1 MRTSVYLSNRN
12 LQIAIG
18 DTKSKKVVLER
29 LYSIDIQEGNLI
41 NGVITN
47 QEGLKRQLEEIWT
60 KYDIPRKAV
69 EITVDSTQIASKV
82 LTIPKMNEKNT
93 YELIQNEFTNIDN
106 PSKYLYDY
114 RVISTD
120 KKGKSARILAAA
132 VNRTLIQSYLD
143 LFQEMD
149 IEVTCVDISQNGI
162 LKALELNEKHSHEH
176 FITSILDGDNLVNTL
191 IIDGEYKLFERNR
204 MFNEHGSR
212 EFAVEVGKNL
222 SSLLQFL
229 SSEDKDKKI
238 ENIYIG
244 GFEKK
249 DQEECQDV
257 LNSLGL
263 HMVKN
268 YDAVGYKMPSKNQM
282 ISSYDLGSGSNEVLH
297 YLFCVGNLISFK
309 KDINF
314 AGRIIIQEKQPKDD
328 NIMIMAFAVVTG
340 LLVLIS
346 VGIFAFNIYQQSRLD
361 DCNTYLE
368 NQKNSERFEEG
379 TKLQRDVVKKSSD
392 IQQLTKVQKVL
403 DSYPDADVQVEREME
418 KCAKSK
424 VSIAFISYDAA
435 TGDYQFSAAARNV
448 TVIYDFI
455 NNLEKTK
462 LFAYL
467 KYSGYNYTDTTKKY
481 DIKVTGSLSENAG
494 K

>member
-12 LQIAIG
+12 LQIAVG

-47 QEGLKRQLEEIWT
+47 QDGLKGQLEEIWT
-60 KYDIPRKAV
+60 KYEIPRKAV
-69 EITVDSTQIASKV
+69 ELTVDSTQIASKV

-93 YELIQNEFTNIDN
+93 YELIQNEFTTIDN

-143 LFQEMD
+143 MFQEMK

-162 LKALELNEKHSHEH
+162 LKALELNERHNHEN

-191 IIDGEYKLFERNR
+191 IIDGKYKLFERNR
-204 MFNEHGSR
+204 MFNEHGTR

-244 GFEKK
+244 GLEKK
-249 DQEECQDV
+249 
-257 LNSLGL
+257 
-263 HMVKN
+263 
-268 YDAVGYKMPSKNQM
+268 
-282 ISSYDLGSGSNEVLH
+282 I
-297 YLFCVGNLISFK
+297 
-309 KDINF
+309 
-314 AGRIIIQEKQPKDD
+314 
-328 NIMIMAFAVVTG
+328 
-340 LLVLIS
+340 
-346 VGIFAFNIYQQSRLD
+346 
-361 DCNTYLE
+361 
-368 NQKNSERFEEG
+368 
-379 TKLQRDVVKKSSD
+379 KKS
-392 IQQLTKVQKVL
+392 V
-403 DSYPDADVQVEREME
+403 RM
-418 KCAKSK
+418 
-424 VSIAFISYDAA
+424 F
-435 TGDYQFSAAARNV
+435 
-448 TVIYDFI
+448 
-455 NNLEKTK
+455 
-462 LFAYL
+462 
-467 KYSGYNYTDTTKKY
+467 
-481 DIKVTGSLSENAG
+481 
-494 K
+494 